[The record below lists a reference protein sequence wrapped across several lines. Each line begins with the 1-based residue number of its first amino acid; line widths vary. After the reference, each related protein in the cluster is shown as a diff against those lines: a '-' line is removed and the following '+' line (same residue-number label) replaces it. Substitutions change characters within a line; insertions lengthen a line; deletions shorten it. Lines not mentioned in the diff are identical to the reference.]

1 MPPVANAAD
10 AKYAESAKAILY
22 QKILIENPLNQGL
35 MLGDS
40 FLSYD
45 TGRRVAVS
53 YARADVFGGCGVATG
68 APITVQEILPVHV
81 ILQAEFFSA
90 EIMTHAGCG
99 QGEFTGCTRKLFFQG
114 MSTMEDCGPDD
125 DYPQTAII

>member
-1 MPPVANAAD
+1 
-10 AKYAESAKAILY
+10 
-22 QKILIENPLNQGL
+22 

-45 TGRRVAVS
+45 TGRRVVIT
-53 YARADVFGGCGVATG
+53 YARSDRDSGCAGGSQ
-68 APITVQEILPVHV
+68 IMVQEILPVHV

-90 EIMTHAGCG
+90 EVMTHAGCG